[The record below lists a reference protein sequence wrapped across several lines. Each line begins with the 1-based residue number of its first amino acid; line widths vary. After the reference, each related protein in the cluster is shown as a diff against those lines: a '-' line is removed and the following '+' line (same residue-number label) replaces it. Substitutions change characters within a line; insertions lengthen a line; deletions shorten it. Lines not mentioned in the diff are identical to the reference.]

1 MTACYGPRNMSTSK
15 RTLIQIRVT
24 PEEKQWVEGA
34 AASAGMTVSDF
45 TRSRIFSSP
54 PTGNAAPYVS
64 PGSTLT
70 RVTSNAA
77 LYATTS
83 QTEALEQRIS
93 TLEQT
98 PGVAEASAKAQK
110 HIQKKPT
117 T

>member
-1 MTACYGPRNMSTSK
+1 MTSWYGPRNMATK
-15 RTLIQIRVT
+15 RTLIQVRVT
-24 PEEKQWVEGA
+24 PEEKQHVEGA
-34 AASAGMTVSDF
+34 ARAAGLTVSDY
-45 TRSRIFSSP
+45 SRACLLGGGNGTYAVGG
-54 PTGNAAPYVS
+54 TG
-64 PGSTLT
+64 GLT

-83 QTEALEQRIS
+83 HLAAVENRLA

-98 PGVAEASAKAQK
+98 PGVAEAIAKAQK